1 MTKKINA
8 LGILQKS
15 FRIFFKKP
23 FLLWIFVS
31 PVLLSLVMFLIS
43 FPLLAASMYPVYLPT
58 ILLSL
63 VMIVF
68 ALWLSMVGT
77 GGLILSVEKIVKN
90 QNVKFWKVLDESF
103 RNSVRLSIAYS
114 LEQFFLIIGLIFF
127 IIPGIFFAVRL
138 SLVTPGCILEKKG
151 YGIKRSWNATK
162 GNFWKI
168 FLILAIWNAA
178 FVILG
183 YIPFVSVVNMFLLP
197 VYLTTLTLLYMQLR
211 KR

>member
-1 MTKKINA
+1 MTKNIDVLK
-8 LGILQKS
+8 ILQKS

-23 FLLWIFVS
+23 FLLWIFVL

-43 FPLLAASMYPVYLPT
+43 FPLLAFSVYPVYLPT

-68 ALWLSMVGT
+68 ALWLVMVGT
-77 GGLILSVEKIVKN
+77 GGVVLSVEKIIKN
-90 QNVKFWKVLDESF
+90 QNVKFWEVLDESV

-114 LEQFFLIIGLIFF
+114 LEQFFLISGLIFF
-127 IIPGIFFAVRL
+127 IIPGMFLAVRL
-138 SLVTPGCILEKKG
+138 SLVVPGCILEKKG
-151 YGIKRSWNATK
+151 YGIKRSWNSTR

-168 FLILAIWNAA
+168 FLILAIWNAG
-178 FVILG
+178 FIIIG
-183 YIPFVSVVNMFLLP
+183 LLP
-197 VYLTTLTLLYMQLR
+197 YVSIINILLLPIYLTTLTLLYVQLR